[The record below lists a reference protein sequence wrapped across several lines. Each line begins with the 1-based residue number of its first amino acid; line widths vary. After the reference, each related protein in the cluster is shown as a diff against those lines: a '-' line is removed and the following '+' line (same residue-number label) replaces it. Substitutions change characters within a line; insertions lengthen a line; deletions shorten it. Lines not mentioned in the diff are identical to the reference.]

1 MTIGANIGGHRK
13 RTFRAAIVID
23 PDIRSHVG
31 VWTWI
36 QSLCG
41 HLRRFGL
48 VDMVS
53 ATTLASSRIS
63 YQKLKDPNDGRPFA
77 DCEFESLCFS
87 GSAKSVKRQ
96 YYAQRRKLKQA
107 RPADFLVSDIG
118 NDAAVEAYDLAVI
131 AAPWC
136 ARIGER
142 FPAKQ
147 VVGIVYDL
155 IPNEKALSTREA
167 PLLQFASQHAIGY
180 EYYDRHCDHVCG
192 VSRQSAEAYDRFFHR
207 QGSVAKSLPP
217 LVPLAYHART
227 DCPTEREATVALAS
241 PFDVRKGL
249 VEIPALLAQ
258 LPNVEQ
264 VLIYGARRCSNSQL
278 YAFLDA
284 LGQKQIS
291 WWPKA
296 SAKQVAEIFSRA
308 KLLMFPSWQEG
319 LGLPI
324 IEAQLCGCPVMVR
337 DREPMRSLVMP
348 GTPLLRDSLSDAT
361 ADLAAFQEASDS
373 PAAIQDWAYRTFDPK
388 FVDQFLIEQLSP
400 LLSEQVGV
408 NLDAAPAY
416 DAHHAA

>member
-1 MTIGANIGGHRK
+1 MTIGAKVGSRRE

-31 VWTWI
+31 VWTWL

-41 HLRRFGL
+41 HLRRFGS
-48 VDMVS
+48 VDLVS

-87 GSAKSVKRQ
+87 GSAKTVKRQ
-96 YYAQRRKLKQA
+96 YYAQRRRLKQA
-107 RPADFLVSDIG
+107 RPADFLVSEIG
-118 NDAAVEAYDLAVI
+118 NDASVEAYDLAVI

-136 ARIGER
+136 AQMRER
-142 FPAKQ
+142 FPAQQ

-180 EYYDRHCDHVCG
+180 EYYDRHCDQVWG
-192 VSRQSAEAYDRFFHR
+192 VSPQSAGAYDRFFHR
-207 QGSVAKSLPP
+207 LGSAAKSLPP
-217 LVPLAYHART
+217 LVPVAYHTRPP
-227 DCPTEREATVALAS
+227 CPTERDALIALAS

-249 VEIPALLAQ
+249 VEIPTLLAQ

-264 VLIYGARRCSNSQL
+264 VLIYGGRRCSNRQL

-284 LGQKQIS
+284 LGQKQIY

-296 SAKQVAEIFSRA
+296 SARQVAEIFSRA

-324 IEAQLCGCPVMVR
+324 IEAQLCGCPVLVR

-348 GTPLLRDSLSDAT
+348 GTPLLRDSLSDAS
-361 ADLAAFQEASDS
+361 ADLTAFQEAGTS
-373 PAAIQDWAYRTFDPK
+373 PVAIQDWAYRTFDPK
-388 FVDQFLIEQLSP
+388 VVDQFLVEQLSP
-400 LLSEQVGV
+400 VLDEHVGV
-408 NLDAAPAY
+408 HLEAPAAY